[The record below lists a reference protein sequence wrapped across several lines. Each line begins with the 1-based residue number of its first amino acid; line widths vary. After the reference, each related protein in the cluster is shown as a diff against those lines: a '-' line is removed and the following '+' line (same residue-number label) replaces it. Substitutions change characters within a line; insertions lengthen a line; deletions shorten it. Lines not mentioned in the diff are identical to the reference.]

1 MTEKNRSAFAEL
13 LFVVPQYILPHHF
26 ISRLVLRATRVRAP
40 WFKNPL
46 MRWFVKKFN
55 VNMAEAANEHLESY
69 PDFNSFFTRT
79 LKDNARPFDQ
89 NPQRVLCPVDGAI
102 SQLGYITGT
111 TVFQA
116 KGYSY
121 DLQSLL
127 GGNAVLAA
135 QFKDGAFATLYLS
148 PRDYHRFHMPLA
160 GRLTQMLYVPGRL
173 FSVNPTTV
181 RRVRNLF
188 ARNERVVAVFDSCV
202 GPMVMIPVG
211 ALNVACIETV
221 WHGVVTPPHRQPVQ
235 RWIYDRDDD
244 VIQLEKGA
252 EMGRFNMGST
262 VILLFPKNTIRWDV
276 HLKTG
281 DAIRM
286 GQGLA
291 TLQ

>member
-1 MTEKNRSAFAEL
+1 MTDKNPSAFAEL
-13 LFVVPQYILPHHF
+13 LFVVPQYILPHHL
-26 ISRLVLRATRVRAP
+26 ISRLILRATRVPVP

-46 MRWFVKKFN
+46 MHWFVKKFN
-55 VNMAEAANEHLESY
+55 VNMAEAENENLESY
-69 PDFNSFFTRT
+69 PDFNSFFTRS
-79 LKDNARPFDQ
+79 LKTSARPIDHGA
-89 NPQRVLCPVDGAI
+89 QRVACPVDGAI
-102 SQLGYITGT
+102 SQLGYIDGA

-127 GGNAVLAA
+127 GGDAALAK
-135 QFKDGAFATLYLS
+135 QFTDGAFATLYLS
-148 PRDYHRFHMPLA
+148 PRDYHRIHMPIA
-160 GRLTQMLYVPGRL
+160 GRLTQMLYAPGRL

-181 RRVRNLF
+181 KRVRNLF
-188 ARNERVVAVFDSCV
+188 ARNERVIAVFESQV

-235 RWIYDRDDD
+235 RWIYDRADD
-244 VIQLEKGA
+244 VIQLAKGE

-262 VILLFPKNTIRWDV
+262 VLLLFPKNTIRWDEN
-276 HLKTG
+276 LKPG

-291 TLQ
+291 TIL